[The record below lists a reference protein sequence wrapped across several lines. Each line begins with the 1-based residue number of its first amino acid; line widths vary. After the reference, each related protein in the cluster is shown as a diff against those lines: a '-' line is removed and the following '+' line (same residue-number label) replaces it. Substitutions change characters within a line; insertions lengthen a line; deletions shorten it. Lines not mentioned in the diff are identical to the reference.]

1 MADEVFIPINRKKMI
16 IMTVVYSILGIGAF
30 LVTFY
35 LGESQDWVSPT
46 VFKVASV
53 IVLLFFMVLAGT
65 FAKNVKSAAAGL
77 TINRKGINDQA
88 NSISSGLIYW
98 KDIKG
103 ISKIKT
109 PSSQYILVMVKKPQK
124 YIENAKNNA
133 IKRLLNHNLANYK
146 TPIVIN
152 VTALQTNLD
161 ELEGIIAEYSG
172 RFGTK

>member
-1 MADEVFIPINRKKMI
+1 MSDEIFIPINRKKMI
-16 IMTVVYSILGIGAF
+16 LMTVVYSVIGIVAF
-30 LVTFY
+30 LVTYY
-35 LGESQDWVSPT
+35 LGENQDWMSPT

-65 FAKNVKSAAAGL
+65 FAKNVKSVSAGL
-77 TINRKGINDQA
+77 TINRKGIDDQA

-109 PSSQYILVMVKKPQK
+109 PSAKYILVLVKKPQK
-124 YIENAKNNA
+124 YIDNAKNSA
-133 IKRLLNHNLANYK
+133 IKRLLNHNLTNYK

-161 ELEGIIAEYSG
+161 DLEVIITEYSG
-172 RFGTK
+172 RFGIK

>member
-1 MADEVFIPINRKKMI
+1 MADEVFIPINRRKMI
-16 IMTVVYSILGIGAF
+16 IMTVVYSVLGIAAF
-30 LVTFY
+30 LVTYY
-35 LGESQDWVSPT
+35 LGENQDLVSPT

-65 FAKNVKSAAAGL
+65 FAKNVKSTSAGL
-77 TINRKGINDQA
+77 TISRKGIDDQA

-109 PSSQYILVMVKKPQK
+109 PSSKYILVMVKKPQK

-133 IKRLLNHNLANYK
+133 IKRLLNHNLANHK

-161 ELEGIIAEYSG
+161 ELEGIIAEYSR